1 MLLGDLPAKAGV
13 EKLMAVVR
21 TEKNSMLRRMAVE
34 QLVRTKDPRALAILE
49 EILNR

>member
-1 MLLGDLPAKAGV
+1 V